1 MPLGKMAFA
10 WELDLL
16 NIVQQWRPPQPRAHQ
31 SPIRLISIDAK
42 TEANPTYRR
51 LFGASFS
58 RRAAGYAIR
67 FLNRTQPKAVI
78 LDISFNGGDHLDDRA
93 GDQFLVNSIKGH
105 PPVISQL
112 MFENLG
118 PSAQRWEAQPKAVQ
132 QALLVRTVK
141 VQGLD
146 NFPVYQRQ
154 NRYDSLVAPYTALL
168 KSPMRFHSATL
179 GTFTT
184 DLSGQFIDTQAKIR
198 RWAVFSQY
206 GGHIYASLPLAAVA
220 LGQKDF
226 TINRQGQLRWAE
238 RHLDLGADGSPLIK
252 WYGQGVNP
260 QQPVYPEYSFA
271 DVVLSELSLACQEN
285 PAAALCQR
293 QDLPKKPLI
302 QPDQFRNQFTLIG
315 FVNPNFDVHPTI
327 YSSRYPGFYIM
338 ANVLDN
344 ALHNDFVRPAPG
356 WINVV
361 CLLGLPTLLGLS
373 ISRFPSTLIN
383 LLMGLCLAAG
393 HFLIC
398 LHAYDEWNIWIYA
411 IYPILALALCFSGLY
426 AYRYAKEHKQRLQM
440 RYAFGKYVSP
450 TVLKIIEQQAGQITL
465 GGERR
470 EMTFLF
476 SDIRG
481 FTAFSD
487 QNEPEVVQTYLSQY
501 FSTMNGI
508 IMHQYQGSINKLMGD
523 AIMAYWGFPLNHED
537 HAFLAVSAAMA
548 MRDAMEA
555 WQSQEGQL
563 PIQMGIG
570 INTGEAMIGNI
581 GSEDFMDFTV
591 IGDAVNVA
599 SRLEGMNK
607 AFGTTIVIS
616 AATYQKVRDRIK
628 ARSLG
633 WCELKGKSEPVEI
646 FEPLELLPSARP

>member
-1 MPLGKMAFA
+1 MVSSRVTLWQRVAQTGYRSLLWLLGLWVCGIALMPLGKMAFA

-16 NIVQQWRPPQPRAHQ
+16 NIVQQWHPPQPRAHQ

-42 TEANPTYRR
+42 TEANPIYRR
-51 LFGASFS
+51 LFGTSFS

-78 LDISFNGGDHLDDRA
+78 LDVSFNGGDHLDDRA
-93 GDQFLVNSIKGH
+93 GDQFLVNSIKGS

-118 PSAQRWEAQPKAVQ
+118 PSAQRWKAQPKAVQ
-132 QALLVRTVK
+132 QALLASTIT
-141 VQGLD
+141 VQGLKD
-146 NFPVYQRQ
+146 FPVYQHQ
-154 NRYDSLVAPYTALL
+154 NRYDSLVAPYTGLL
-168 KSPMRFHSATL
+168 YSGMRFYSATL

-184 DLSGQFIDTQAKIR
+184 DLSGHFIDTQTKIR

-206 GGHIYASLPLAAVA
+206 GGHIFPSLPLATVA
-220 LGQKDF
+220 LEQKDF
-226 TINRQGQLRWAE
+226 KLSQQGQLRWKDQL
-238 RHLDLGADGSPLIK
+238 LDLGADGSPLIK

-285 PAAALCQR
+285 PSAELCQAPG
-293 QDLPKKPLI
+293 LPQHPLL
-302 QPDQFRNQFTLIG
+302 QPDQFRDQFTLIG

-356 WINVV
+356 WINLL

-383 LLMGLCLAAG
+383 LIVGLSLAAG

-398 LHAYDEWNIWIYA
+398 LYAYHEWNIWIYA

-426 AYRYAKEHKQRLQM
+426 AYQYTKEHKQRLQM

-450 TVLKIIEQQAGQITL
+450 SVLKIIEQQAG
-465 GGERR
+465 
-470 EMTFLF
+470 
-476 SDIRG
+476 
-481 FTAFSD
+481 
-487 QNEPEVVQTYLSQY
+487 
-501 FSTMNGI
+501 
-508 IMHQYQGSINKLMGD
+508 
-523 AIMAYWGFPLNHED
+523 
-537 HAFLAVSAAMA
+537 
-548 MRDAMEA
+548 
-555 WQSQEGQL
+555 
-563 PIQMGIG
+563 
-570 INTGEAMIGNI
+570 
-581 GSEDFMDFTV
+581 
-591 IGDAVNVA
+591 
-599 SRLEGMNK
+599 
-607 AFGTTIVIS
+607 
-616 AATYQKVRDRIK
+616 
-628 ARSLG
+628 
-633 WCELKGKSEPVEI
+633 
-646 FEPLELLPSARP
+646 